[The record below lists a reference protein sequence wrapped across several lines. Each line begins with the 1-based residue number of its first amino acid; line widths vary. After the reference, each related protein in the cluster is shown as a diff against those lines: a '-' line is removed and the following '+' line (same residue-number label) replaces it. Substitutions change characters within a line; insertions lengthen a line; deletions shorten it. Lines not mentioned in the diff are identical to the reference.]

1 LILLKLKFVFPILIA
16 FIFSFHQNVKAGTI
30 HGKTLDEKNKPLPFS
45 TITIKELN
53 KKVVSNGD
61 GEYSI
66 ELNPG
71 TYTFI
76 CQHVGYSTIT
86 KEIHIHEKHQTHN
99 FHLQP
104 NELTLTEVLIK
115 AGVEDPA
122 YAIIRNAIKERSFN
136 GKKAG
141 AYSCEAYIKG
151 LIRTNDYPNSLFGQR
166 IDFEDGDSSKK
177 KIIFLSESISDLFVS
192 QTNETKVVVKS
203 TRVSGQ
209 TNGLG
214 LATPFLLSFYEN
226 IVDLPK
232 SFNPRGFIS
241 PIADGALAYYNYKYL
256 GAFYEN
262 NVMINKILVTP
273 KRNFEPLFK
282 GYIQIIE
289 NTWNI
294 HSVSLSLDKQSLL
307 EFADKIKIE
316 QQYEKVDFDTWMI
329 GSQTI
334 YPEVNFLGFDA
345 GGYFTTLF
353 SKYQINKQ
361 YTKKE
366 FGRVLLK
373 YDSSSN
379 KRPVAYWDVAR
390 PIPLLSEEIADF
402 RKKDSLEKR
411 REDPAYL
418 DSLDRRQNKINPLG
432 LIVNGQ
438 TLINRN
444 KKLYYTY
451 DPLLKSVSYNT
462 VEGLAL
468 QLSGSIQKEL
478 KGRNQ
483 LTFTPVLR
491 YGMTNKHFNAFLRTN
506 YRFGKKYVN
515 NLSTAFGSRVY
526 QFNNANPIPQIM
538 NTFATILSGNN
549 YMKLYQ
555 ANFFQLSYQKGLGE
569 GFDFTGFFN
578 YQDRSPLVNTD
589 TSYAW
594 GSSRIFNKFTPNYP
608 TEIVSQPM
616 NPHQNFVIG
625 FRINFRP
632 GTKYIELPDR
642 VISSFSKTPTFSF
655 QYTKAI
661 KNIFG
666 SDTDFDKWRF
676 SITGDVNFKL
686 GGEFKYRIET
696 GGFINAKNVEV
707 PDYNHFIGNLTRK
720 ATPYVESFQVA
731 PFYALSNKEKIF
743 LQLNGEYRLNG
754 LLTNKIPLIQKLNLR
769 VVTGANTIWLKDK
782 NYTEVFVG
790 IDNILKLFRVDY
802 VWGMGKSVI
811 PQNGVKIGI
820 RGFSTLFTDY

>member
-1 LILLKLKFVFPILIA
+1 MRSKLKLFILFTSVFFLIH
-16 FIFSFHQNVKAGTI
+16 IGVHAGVI
-30 HGKTLDEKNKPLPFS
+30 HGKTLDEKHQALAFS

-53 KKVVSNGD
+53 KKVVSNGN
-61 GEYSI
+61 GEYTV

-71 TYTFI
+71 KYTFI
-76 CQHVGYSTIT
+76 CQHVGYTTET
-86 KEIHIHEKHQTHN
+86 KEIHVHENDQTHN
-99 FHLQP
+99 FHLNP
-104 NELTLTEVLIK
+104 NELTLAEVIIK

-122 YAIIRNAIKERSFN
+122 YSIIRNAIRERTNN

-141 AYSCEAYIKG
+141 AYTCEAYIKG
-151 LIRTNDYPNSLFGQR
+151 LIRTNDYPNSLFGQT
-166 IDFEDGDSSKK
+166 IDFEDGDTSKK
-177 KIIFLSESISDLFVS
+177 KIIFLSESISEIAV
-192 QTNETKVVVKS
+192 TNKNETKVVVKS

-226 IVDLPK
+226 IVALPK

-241 PIADGALAYYNYKYL
+241 PIADGALSFYNYKYL

-262 NVMINKILVTP
+262 NVMVNKILVTP

-289 NTWNI
+289 NTWDI
-294 HSVSLSLDKQSLL
+294 HGVSLSLDKQSLL
-307 EFADKIKIE
+307 EFVDKIKIE
-316 QQYEKVDFDTWMI
+316 QQYEKVDFDTWMV

-334 YPEVNFLGFDA
+334 YPEVKFLGFDA

-353 SKYQINKQ
+353 SKYELNKNLD
-361 YTKKE
+361 KRE
-366 FGRVLLK
+366 FGKVLLK
-373 YDSSSN
+373 YDSLSN
-379 KRPVAYWDVAR
+379 KKPLDYWNNAR

-418 DSLDRRQNKINPLG
+418 DSLDRRQNKINPFG
-432 LIVNGQ
+432 LVLNGQ
-438 TLINRN
+438 TFIHRN
-444 KKLYYTY
+444 KKMNYTY

-468 QLSGSIQKEL
+468 QLSGSIEKNYT
-478 KGRNQ
+478 GRNQ

-491 YGMTNKHFNAFLRTN
+491 YGVTNKHFNAFLRTN

-515 NLSTAFGSRVY
+515 NVTTSFGSRVY

-538 NTFATILSGNN
+538 NTFATLLSGNN

-555 ANFFQLSYQKGLGE
+555 ANFFQMTYQKAIGDGLE
-569 GFDFTGFFN
+569 LTGFVN
-578 YQDRSPLVNTD
+578 YQDRIPLVNTD

-594 GSSRIFNKFTPNYP
+594 GNSRIFNKFTPNYP
-608 TEIVSQPM
+608 TEIINQPM

-655 QYTKAI
+655 QYTKGI
-661 KNIFG
+661 KNVLG

-676 SITGDVNFKL
+676 SVTGDINFKL
-686 GGEFKYRIET
+686 GGEFKYRFET

-743 LQLNGEYRLNG
+743 LQMNVEYRLNG

-769 VVTGANTIWLKDK
+769 VVTGANAIWLKDK

-790 IDNILKLFRVDY
+790 VDNILKLFRVDY
-802 VWGMGKSVI
+802 VWGMGKTI
-811 PQNGVKIGI
+811 MPQNGIKIGI

>member
-1 LILLKLKFVFPILIA
+1 MRSKLKLFIL
-16 FIFSFHQNVKAGTI
+16 FTSVLFSIHIGVHAGVI
-30 HGKTLDEKNKPLPFS
+30 HGKTLDEKHQPLAFS

-61 GEYSI
+61 GEYTI

-71 TYTFI
+71 KYTFI
-76 CQHVGYSTIT
+76 CQHVGYTTET
-86 KEIHIHEKHQTHN
+86 KEIHVHENDQTHN
-99 FHLQP
+99 FHLKP
-104 NELTLTEVLIK
+104 NELTLTEVIIK

-122 YAIIRNAIKERSFN
+122 YSIIRNAIRERTNN

-141 AYSCEAYIKG
+141 AYTCEAYIKG
-151 LIRTNDYPNSLFGQR
+151 LIRTNDYPNSLFGQT
-166 IDFEDGDSSKK
+166 IDFEDGDTSKK
-177 KIIFLSESISDLFVS
+177 KIIFLSESISEIAV
-192 QTNETKVVVKS
+192 TNKNETKVVVKS

-226 IVDLPK
+226 IVALPK

-241 PIADGALAYYNYKYL
+241 PIADGALSFYNYKYL

-262 NVMINKILVTP
+262 NVMVNKILVTP

-289 NTWNI
+289 NTWDI
-294 HSVSLSLDKQSLL
+294 HGVSLSLDKQSLL

-316 QQYEKVDFDTWMI
+316 QQYEKVDFDTWMV

-334 YPEVNFLGFDA
+334 YPEVKFLGFDA

-353 SKYQINKQ
+353 SKYELNKNLD
-361 YTKKE
+361 KRE
-366 FGRVLLK
+366 FGKVLLK
-373 YDSSSN
+373 YDSLSN
-379 KRPVAYWDVAR
+379 KKPSDYWNNAR

-418 DSLDRRQNKINPLG
+418 DSLDRRQNKINPFG
-432 LIVNGQ
+432 LVLNGQ
-438 TLINRN
+438 TFIHRN
-444 KKLYYTY
+444 KKMNYTY

-468 QLSGSIQKEL
+468 QLSGSIEKNYT
-478 KGRNQ
+478 GRNQ

-491 YGMTNKHFNAFLRTN
+491 YGVTNKHFNAFLRTN

-515 NLSTAFGSRVY
+515 NVTTSFGSRVY

-538 NTFATILSGNN
+538 NTFATLLSGNN

-555 ANFFQLSYQKGLGE
+555 ANFFQMTYQKAIGDGLE
-569 GFDFTGFFN
+569 LTGFVN
-578 YQDRSPLVNTD
+578 YQDRIPLVNTD

-608 TEIVSQPM
+608 TEIINQPM

-655 QYTKAI
+655 QYTKGI
-661 KNIFG
+661 KNVLG
-666 SDTDFDKWRF
+666 SDTDYDKWRF
-676 SITGDVNFKL
+676 SVTGDINFKL
-686 GGEFKYRIET
+686 GGEFKYRFET

-743 LQLNGEYRLNG
+743 LQMNVEYRLNG

-769 VVTGANTIWLKDK
+769 VVTGANAIWLKDK
-782 NYTEVFVG
+782 NYKEVFVG
-790 IDNILKLFRVDY
+790 VDNILKLFRVDY
-802 VWGMGKSVI
+802 VWGMGKTI
-811 PQNGVKIGI
+811 MPQNGIKIGI

>member
-1 LILLKLKFVFPILIA
+1 MRSKLKLFILFTSVFFLIH
-16 FIFSFHQNVKAGTI
+16 IGVHAGVI
-30 HGKTLDEKNKPLPFS
+30 HGKTLDEKHKPLAFS

-53 KKVVSNGD
+53 KKVVSNGN
-61 GEYSI
+61 GEYTV

-71 TYTFI
+71 KYTFI
-76 CQHVGYSTIT
+76 CQHVGYTTET
-86 KEIHIHEKHQTHN
+86 KEIHVHENDQTHN
-99 FHLQP
+99 FHLNP
-104 NELTLTEVLIK
+104 NELTLAEVIIK

-122 YAIIRNAIKERSFN
+122 YSIIRNAIRERTNN

-141 AYSCEAYIKG
+141 AYTCEAYIKG
-151 LIRTNDYPNSLFGQR
+151 LIRTNDYPNSLFGQT
-166 IDFEDGDSSKK
+166 IDFEDGDTSKK
-177 KIIFLSESISDLFVS
+177 KIIFLSESISEIAV
-192 QTNETKVVVKS
+192 TNKNETKVVVKS

-226 IVDLPK
+226 IVALPK

-241 PIADGALAYYNYKYL
+241 PIADGALSFYNYKYL

-262 NVMINKILVTP
+262 NVMVNKILVTP

-289 NTWNI
+289 NTWDI
-294 HSVSLSLDKQSLL
+294 HGVSLSLDKQSLL
-307 EFADKIKIE
+307 EFVDKIKIE
-316 QQYEKVDFDTWMI
+316 QQYEKVDFDTWMV

-334 YPEVNFLGFDA
+334 YPEVKFLGFDA

-353 SKYQINKQ
+353 SKYELNKNLD
-361 YTKKE
+361 KRE
-366 FGRVLLK
+366 FGKVLLK
-373 YDSSSN
+373 YDSLSN
-379 KRPVAYWDVAR
+379 KKPLDYWNNAR

-418 DSLDRRQNKINPLG
+418 DSLDRRQNKINPFG
-432 LIVNGQ
+432 LVLNGQ
-438 TLINRN
+438 TFIHRN
-444 KKLYYTY
+444 KKMNYTY

-468 QLSGSIQKEL
+468 QLSGSIEKNYT
-478 KGRNQ
+478 GRNQ

-491 YGMTNKHFNAFLRTN
+491 YGVTNKHFNAFLRTN

-515 NLSTAFGSRVY
+515 NVTTSFGSRVY

-538 NTFATILSGNN
+538 NTFATLLSGNN

-555 ANFFQLSYQKGLGE
+555 ANFFQMTYQKAIGDGLE
-569 GFDFTGFFN
+569 LTGFVN
-578 YQDRSPLVNTD
+578 YQDRIPLVNTD

-608 TEIVSQPM
+608 TEIINQPM

-655 QYTKAI
+655 QYTKGI
-661 KNIFG
+661 KNVLG

-676 SITGDVNFKL
+676 SVTGDINFKL
-686 GGEFKYRIET
+686 GGEFKYRFET

-743 LQLNGEYRLNG
+743 LQLNVEYRLNG

-769 VVTGANTIWLKDK
+769 VVTGANAIWLKDK

-790 IDNILKLFRVDY
+790 VDNILKLFRVDY
-802 VWGMGKSVI
+802 VWGMGKTI
-811 PQNGVKIGI
+811 MPQNGIKIGI

>member
-1 LILLKLKFVFPILIA
+1 MLSKPKIVFLFTTA
-16 FIFSFHQNVKAGTI
+16 FLFFFHHTVLAGLI
-30 HGKTLDEKNKPLPFS
+30 HGKTLDEKHQSLPFS
-45 TITIKELN
+45 TITVKELN
-53 KKVVSNGD
+53 KKVVSNGNGD
-61 GEYSI
+61 YSI

-71 TYTFI
+71 TYTFV
-76 CQHVGYSTIT
+76 CQHVGYATVT
-86 KEIHIHEKHQTHN
+86 KEIRVHEKEQVHN
-99 FHLQP
+99 FHLTP
-104 NELTLTEVLIK
+104 NELTLTEIVIK
-115 AGVEDPA
+115 SGVEDPA
-122 YAIIRNAIKERSFN
+122 YAIIRNAIKERSYN

-151 LIRTNDYPNSLFGQR
+151 LIRTNDYPNSLFGQT
-166 IDFEDGDSSKK
+166 IDFEDGDTSKK
-177 KIIFLSESISDLFVS
+177 KIIFLSESISDIYV
-192 QTNETKVVVKS
+192 NEPIETKVVVKS

-214 LATPFLLSFYEN
+214 LATPFLLSFYDN
-226 IVDLPK
+226 IVALPK

-241 PIADGALAYYNYKYL
+241 PIADGALAFYNYKYL

-273 KRNFEPLFK
+273 KRSFEPLFK

-294 HSVSLSLDKQSLL
+294 HSLSLSLDKQSLL

-316 QQYEKVDFDTWMI
+316 QQYEKVEFDTWMLS
-329 GSQTI
+329 SQTL
-334 YPEVNFLGFDA
+334 YPEVRFLGFDA

-353 SKYQINKQ
+353 SKYQINKKFE
-361 YTKKE
+361 KKE
-366 FGRVLLK
+366 FGKVLLK
-373 YDSSSN
+373 YDSLSN
-379 KRPVAYWDVAR
+379 KKPLDYWDKAR
-390 PIPLLSEEIADF
+390 PIPLLTDEVNDF

-411 REDPAYL
+411 REDPDYL
-418 DSLDRRQNKINPLG
+418 DSLDRRQNKINPFG

-444 KKLYYTY
+444 KKMNYTY
-451 DPLLKSVSYNT
+451 DPLLKSLSYNT

-468 QLSGSIQKEL
+468 QLSGSVEKNYT
-478 KGRNQ
+478 GRNQ

-491 YGMTNKHFNAFLRTN
+491 YGVTNKHFNAFLRTN

-515 NLSTAFGSRVY
+515 SITTSFGSRIY

-555 ANFFQLSYQKGLGE
+555 ANFFQMTYQKGLGDGLE
-569 GFDFTGFFN
+569 FTGFIN
-578 YQDRSPLVNTD
+578 YQDRIPLVNTD
-589 TSYAW
+589 TNYAW

-616 NPHQNFVIG
+616 NPHQAFVVG
-625 FRINFRP
+625 FRISFKP

-642 VISSFSKTPTFSF
+642 VISSFSRTPTFSL
-655 QYTKAI
+655 QYTKGI
-661 KNIFG
+661 KNVLG
-666 SDTDFDKWRF
+666 SDSEFDKWRF
-676 SITGDVNFKL
+676 SITGDINFKL
-686 GGEFKYRIET
+686 GGEFKYRFET
-696 GGFINAKNVEV
+696 GGFINAKAVEV

-720 ATPYVESFQVA
+720 STPYVESFQVA

-754 LLTNKIPLIQKLNLR
+754 LLTNKIPLIRRLNLR
-769 VVTGANTIWLKDK
+769 VVTGANTIWLRDK

-790 IDNILKLFRVDY
+790 VDNILKLFRVDY
-802 VWGMGKSVI
+802 VWGMGKTVM
-811 PQNGVKIGI
+811 PQNGIKIGI

>member
-1 LILLKLKFVFPILIA
+1 MQVKLKLFSLFTAVFL
-16 FIFSFHQNVKAGTI
+16 FSFHLCVQAGLI
-30 HGKTLDEKNKPLPFS
+30 HGKTLDEKNQPLPFT

-61 GEYSI
+61 GEYNV

-71 TYTFI
+71 TYTFV
-76 CQHVGYSTIT
+76 CQHVGYATLK
-86 KEIHIHEKHQTHN
+86 KEIHVHEKEHVHN
-99 FHLQP
+99 FHLTP
-104 NELTLTEVLIK
+104 NELTLTEVVIK

-122 YAIIRNAIKERSFN
+122 YAIIRNAIRERSFN

-141 AYSCEAYIKG
+141 AFSCEAYIKG
-151 LIRTNDYPNSLFGQR
+151 LIRTNDYPNSLFGQT
-166 IDFEDGDSSKK
+166 IDFEDGDTSKK
-177 KIIFLSESISDLFVS
+177 KIIFLSESISDIFVN
-192 QTNETKVVVKS
+192 QPFETKVVVKS

-214 LATPFLLSFYEN
+214 LATPFLLSFYDN
-226 IVDLPK
+226 IVALPK

-241 PIADGALAYYNYKYL
+241 PIADGALAFYNYKYL

-262 NVMINKILVTP
+262 NVMVNKILVTP

-316 QQYEKVDFDTWMI
+316 QQYEKVDFDTWMVS
-329 GSQTI
+329 SQTI
-334 YPEVNFLGFDA
+334 YPEVRFLGFDA

-361 YTKKE
+361 FDKKD
-366 FGRVLLK
+366 FGKVLLK
-373 YDSSSN
+373 YDTLSN
-379 KRPVAYWDVAR
+379 KKPLDYWDKAR
-390 PIPLLSEEIADF
+390 PIPLLTEEVNDF

-411 REDPAYL
+411 REDPDYL
-418 DSLDRRQNKINPLG
+418 DSLDRRQNKINPFG
-432 LIVNGQ
+432 LILNGQ
-438 TLINRN
+438 TLIHRN
-444 KKLYYTY
+444 KKMNYTY

-468 QLSGSIQKEL
+468 QLSGSIEKNYT
-478 KGRNQ
+478 GRNQ

-491 YGMTNKHFNAFLRTN
+491 YGVTNKHFNAFLRTN
-506 YRFGKKYVN
+506 YRFGKKYAN
-515 NLSTAFGSRVY
+515 SITTSFGSRIY

-555 ANFFQLSYQKGLGE
+555 ANFFQMNYQKGLGDGLE
-569 GFDFTGFFN
+569 FTGFFN
-578 YQDRSPLVNTD
+578 YQDRIPLVNTD
-589 TSYAW
+589 TNYAW
-594 GSSRIFNKFTPNYP
+594 GNSRIFNKFTPNYP

-616 NPHQNFVIG
+616 NPHQAFVLG
-625 FRINFRP
+625 FRISFKP

-642 VISSFSKTPTFSF
+642 VISSFSRTPTFSL
-655 QYTKAI
+655 QYAKGI
-661 KNIFG
+661 KNVLG
-666 SDTDFDKWRF
+666 SDSEFDKWRF
-676 SITGDVNFKL
+676 SITGDINFKL
-686 GGEFKYRIET
+686 GGEFKYRFET
-696 GGFINAKNVEV
+696 GGFINAKTVEV

-720 ATPYVESFQVA
+720 STPYVESFQVA

-754 LLTNKIPLIQKLNLR
+754 LLTNKIPLIRRLNLR
-769 VVTGANTIWLKDK
+769 IITGANTIWLKDK

-790 IDNILKLFRVDY
+790 VDNILKLFRVDY
-802 VWGMGKSVI
+802 VWGMGKTVM
-811 PQNGVKIGI
+811 PQNGIKIGI

>member
-1 LILLKLKFVFPILIA
+1 MLRRRNMPYLFTFVFL
-16 FIFSFHQNVKAGTI
+16 FFLHLSVYAGII
-30 HGKTLDEKNKPLPFS
+30 HGKTLDEKNKPLSFS

-53 KKVVSNGD
+53 KKIVSNGD

-71 TYTFI
+71 TYTFV
-76 CQHVGYSTIT
+76 CQHVGYSTVT
-86 KEIHIHEKHQTHN
+86 KEIHVHEKDQFHN
-99 FHLQP
+99 FYLKP
-104 NELTLTEVLIK
+104 NELTLAEIVVK
-115 AGVEDPA
+115 SGVEDPA
-122 YAIIRNAIKERSFN
+122 YSIIRNAIRERNYN

-141 AYSCEAYIKG
+141 AYYCEAYIKG
-151 LIRTNDYPNSLFGQR
+151 LIRTNDYPNTFFGQT
-166 IDFEDGDSSKK
+166 IDFEDGDTSRK
-177 KIIFLSESISDLFVS
+177 KIIFLSESISDVFVS
-192 QTNETKVVVKS
+192 QTKETKIIVKS

-226 IVDLPK
+226 IVALPK

-241 PIADGALAYYNYKYL
+241 PIADGALTFYNFKYL

-273 KRNFEPLFK
+273 KRSFEPLFK

-316 QQYEKVDFDTWMI
+316 QQYEKVDFDTWMV

-334 YPEVNFLGFDA
+334 YPEVNFLGFNA

-353 SKYQINKQ
+353 SKYQINKSFE
-361 YTKKE
+361 KKE

-373 YDSSSN
+373 YDSLSN
-379 KRPVAYWDVAR
+379 KKPIEYWENSR
-390 PIPLLSEEIADF
+390 PIPLLTYEIDDF

-438 TLINRN
+438 TLINRS
-444 KKLYYTY
+444 KKMNYSY
-451 DPLLKSVSYNT
+451 DPLLKSFSYNT
-462 VEGLAL
+462 VEGIAL

-478 KGRNQ
+478 QGRNQ

-491 YGMTNKHFNAFLRTN
+491 YGITNRHFNAFLRTN

-515 NLSTAFGSRVY
+515 NINTSFGSRIY

-538 NTFATILSGNN
+538 NTFATLFSGNN

-555 ANFFQLSYQKGLGE
+555 ANFFQVNYQKGLGD
-569 GFDFTGFFN
+569 GFDFTGFIN
-578 YQDRSPLVNTD
+578 YQDRIPLVNTD
-589 TSYAW
+589 TSYGW
-594 GSSRIFNKFTPNYP
+594 GNSRIFKNFTPNYP
-608 TEIVSQPM
+608 TEIVSEPM
-616 NPHQNFVIG
+616 KAHQNFIIG

-642 VISSFSKTPTFSF
+642 VISSFSRTPTFSF

-661 KNIFG
+661 KNVLG
-666 SDTDFDKWRF
+666 SDNDFDKWRF
-676 SITGDVNFKL
+676 SVTGDVNLKL

-720 ATPYVESFQVA
+720 STPYVESFQVA

-769 VVTGANTIWLKDK
+769 VVTGANIIWLKEK

-790 IDNILKLFRVDY
+790 VDNIFKLFRIDY
-802 VWGMGKSVI
+802 VWGMGKTI
-811 PQNGVKIGI
+811 MPQNGIKIGI

>member
-1 LILLKLKFVFPILIA
+1 MLRKLKFIFLIFIA
-16 FIFSFHQNVKAGTI
+16 LIFSFHSSVQAATI
-30 HGKTLDEKNKPLPFS
+30 HGKTLDEKNQPLPFS

-53 KKVVSNGD
+53 KKIVSNGN

-66 ELNPG
+66 ELSPG
-71 TYTFI
+71 TYTFV
-76 CQHVGYSTIT
+76 CQHVGYATFT
-86 KEIHIHEKHQTHN
+86 KEVHVHEREHVHN
-99 FHLQP
+99 FHLKP
-104 NELTLTEVLIK
+104 NELTLKEVIIK
-115 AGVEDPA
+115 TGREDPA
-122 YAIIRNAIKERSFN
+122 YAIIRNAIKERSYN

-151 LIRTNDYPNSLFGQR
+151 LIRTNDYPNTLLGQT
-166 IDFEDGDSSKK
+166 IDFEDGDTSKK
-177 KIIFLSESISDLFVS
+177 KIIFLSESISDIFVT
-192 QTNETKVVVKS
+192 QANESKVVVKS

-226 IVDLPK
+226 IVALPK

-241 PIADGALAYYNYKYL
+241 PIADGALAFYNYKYL

-294 HSVSLSLDKQSLL
+294 HSVSLSLNKQSLL
-307 EFADKIKIE
+307 EFADKITIE
-316 QQYEKVDFDTWMI
+316 QQYEKVDFDTWMV

-334 YPEVNFLGFDA
+334 YPEVKFLGFDA

-353 SKYQINKQ
+353 SKYQLNQ
-361 YTKKE
+361 QLEKKD
-366 FGRVLLK
+366 FGKVLLK
-373 YDSSSN
+373 YDSLSN
-379 KRPVAYWDVAR
+379 KKSLEYWETAR
-390 PIPLLSEEIADF
+390 PIPLLTEEIVDF

-418 DSLDRRQNKINPLG
+418 DSLDRRQNKLNAFG

-444 KKLYYTY
+444 RKLNYTY

-468 QLSGSIQKEL
+468 QLSGSLQKEL

-491 YGMTNKHFNAFLRTN
+491 YGMTNRHFNAFLRTN

-515 NLSTAFGSRVY
+515 NINTSFGTRVF

-538 NTFATILSGNN
+538 NTFATILKGNN

-555 ANFFQLSYQKGLGE
+555 ANFFQMSYQKGVGD
-569 GFDFTGFFN
+569 GFDFTGFIN
-578 YQDRSPLVNTD
+578 YQDRTPLVNTD

-594 GSSRIFNKFTPNYP
+594 GNSRIFDKFTPNYP
-608 TEIVSQPM
+608 TEIVNQPM
-616 NPHQNFVIG
+616 KAHQNFVIG

-642 VISSFSKTPTFSF
+642 VISSFSRTPTFSF
-655 QYTKAI
+655 QYSKAI
-661 KNIFG
+661 KNILG
-666 SDTDFDKWRF
+666 SDNDFDKWRF
-676 SITGDVNFKL
+676 SITGDINMKL
-686 GGEFKYRIET
+686 GGEFRYRFET
-696 GGFINAKNVEV
+696 GGFINAKTVEV

-720 ATPYVESFQVA
+720 STPYVESFQVA
-731 PFYALSNKEKIF
+731 PFYALSNKDKIF

-754 LLTNKIPLIQKLNLR
+754 LLTNKIPLIRRLNLR
-769 VVTGANTIWLKDK
+769 VVTGVNAIWLKDK

-790 IDNILKLFRVDY
+790 VDNILKLFRFDY
-802 VWGMGKSVI
+802 VWGMGRTVI
-811 PQNGVKIGI
+811 PQNGIKIGI

>member
-1 LILLKLKFVFPILIA
+1 MLRKLKFIFLIFIA
-16 FIFSFHQNVKAGTI
+16 LIFSFHTSVQAGTI
-30 HGKTLDEKNKPLPFS
+30 HGKTLDEKNQPLPFS
-45 TITIKELN
+45 IITIKELN
-53 KKVVSNGD
+53 KKIVSNGN

-66 ELNPG
+66 ELSPG
-71 TYTFI
+71 TYTFV
-76 CQHVGYSTIT
+76 CQHVGYATLT
-86 KEIHIHEKHQTHN
+86 KEIHVHEKEHLHN
-99 FHLQP
+99 FHLKP
-104 NELTLTEVLIK
+104 NELTLTEVIIK
-115 AGVEDPA
+115 SGVEDPA
-122 YAIIRNAIKERSFN
+122 YAIIRNAIKERNYN

-151 LIRTNDYPNSLFGQR
+151 LIRTNDYPNTLFGQT
-166 IDFEDGDSSKK
+166 IDFEDGDTSKK
-177 KIIFLSESISDLFVS
+177 KIIFLSESISDIFVT

-226 IVDLPK
+226 IVALPK

-241 PIADGALAYYNYKYL
+241 PIADGALAFYNYKYL

-294 HSVSLSLDKQSLL
+294 HSVSLSLNKQSLL
-307 EFADKIKIE
+307 EFADRIKIE
-316 QQYEKVDFDTWMI
+316 QQYEKVDFDTWMV

-353 SKYQINKQ
+353 SKYQLNQ
-361 YTKKE
+361 QLDKKD
-366 FGRVLLK
+366 FGKVLLK
-373 YDSSSN
+373 YDSLSN
-379 KRPVAYWDVAR
+379 KKPLAYWDNAR
-390 PIPLLSEEIADF
+390 PIPLLTEEIADF

-411 REDPAYL
+411 REDPEYL
-418 DSLDRRQNKINPLG
+418 DSLDRRQNKLNPFG
-432 LIVNGQ
+432 LIINGQ

-444 KKLYYTY
+444 KKLNYTY

-468 QLSGSIQKEL
+468 QLSGSFQKEL

-491 YGMTNKHFNAFLRTN
+491 YGMTNRHFNAFLRTN

-515 NLSTAFGSRVY
+515 NINASFGSRIY

-538 NTFATILSGNN
+538 NTFATILKGNN

-555 ANFFQLSYQKGLGE
+555 ANFFQMNYQKGFGD
-569 GFDFTGFFN
+569 GFDFTGFVN
-578 YQDRSPLVNTD
+578 YQDRTPLVNTD

-616 NPHQNFVIG
+616 KAHQNFVIG

-642 VISSFSKTPTFSF
+642 VISSFSRTPTFSF
-655 QYTKAI
+655 QYTKAL
-661 KNIFG
+661 KNILG
-666 SDTDFDKWRF
+666 SDNDFDKWRF
-676 SITGDVNFKL
+676 SITGDVNLKL
-686 GGEFKYRIET
+686 GGEFKYRFET
-696 GGFINAKNVEV
+696 GGFINAKTVEV

-720 ATPYVESFQVA
+720 STPYVESFQVA

-743 LQLNGEYRLNG
+743 VQLNGEYRLNG
-754 LLTNKIPLIQKLNLR
+754 LLTNKIPLIRRLNLR
-769 VVTGANTIWLKDK
+769 VVTGANAIWLKDK

-790 IDNILKLFRVDY
+790 IDNILKLFRIDY
-802 VWGMGKSVI
+802 VWGMGKTVM
-811 PQNGVKIGI
+811 PQNGIKIGI